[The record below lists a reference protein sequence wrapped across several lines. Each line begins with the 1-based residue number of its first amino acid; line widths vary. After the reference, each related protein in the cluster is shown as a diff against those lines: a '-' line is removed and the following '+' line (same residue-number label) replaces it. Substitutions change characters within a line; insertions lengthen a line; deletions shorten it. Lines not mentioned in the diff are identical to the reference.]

1 MILFR
6 SGVAGGP
13 GDLHYRDQLQ
23 VVQDLQGLLR
33 RRGPRFPQVQV
44 ENRGSYVQGLLSRR
58 RLKYKKNSTPQE
70 LKNSSN
76 NFENPIYR
84 CTRQNLCHVFYLVQQ
99 CNIYSTTNLPTFL
112 QPEDLGLNSSVTATL
127 LDEFCVYRIFSQM
140 FYCFFSLTFLQTS

>member
-1 MILFR
+1 M
-6 SGVAGGP
+6 
-13 GDLHYRDQLQ
+13 
-23 VVQDLQGLLR
+23 QDLQGLLR

-44 ENRGSYVQGLLSRR
+44 ENMGSYVQGLSSRR

-84 CTRQNLCHVFYLVQQ
+84 CTRQNLCHVLYNVQQ

-112 QPEDLGLNSSVTATL
+112 LPEDFGLNSSVTATL
-127 LDEFCVYRIFSQM
+127 LGEFCVYRIFLQM
-140 FYCFFSLTFLQTS
+140 FYYFFSLTFLQTS